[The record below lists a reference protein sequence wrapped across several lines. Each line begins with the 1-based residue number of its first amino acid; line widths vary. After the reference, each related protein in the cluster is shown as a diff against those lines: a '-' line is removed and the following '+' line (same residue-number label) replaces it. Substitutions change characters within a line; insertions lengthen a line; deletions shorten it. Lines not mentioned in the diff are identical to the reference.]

1 MSTVVA
7 QSPLAL
13 AFMARQDSLVDS
25 KAALASQQL
34 QHRESSCDSLCS
46 NTQRYLH
53 NPGLRIAGVY
63 LISTYTGGG
72 NRERQH
78 LQWQHRRKR
87 DLNLGLGSHRDSTL
101 VDSGQP
107 GTEPLTAPL
116 RSHGAFL
123 AARRHILYHDI
134 QQNW

>member
-46 NTQRYLH
+46 NTPRYLH
-53 NPGLRIAGVY
+53 NPGRG
-63 LISTYTGGG
+63 ISDINIY
-72 NRERQH
+72 RRRQ
-78 LQWQHRRKR
+78 
-87 DLNLGLGSHRDSTL
+87 
-101 VDSGQP
+101 P
-107 GTEPLTAPL
+107 
-116 RSHGAFL
+116 
-123 AARRHILYHDI
+123 
-134 QQNW
+134 